1 MINQDSGY
9 EIENTKF
16 QLEFKELFSS
26 GCVSENNLDKLK
38 GQKKFIKHTKLH
50 TKPKFKIPN

>member
-1 MINQDSGY
+1 MINQYSGY

-26 GCVSENNLDKLK
+26 GCVSEKNLDKLK
-38 GQKKFIKHTKLH
+38 GQKKVY
-50 TKPKFKIPN
+50 